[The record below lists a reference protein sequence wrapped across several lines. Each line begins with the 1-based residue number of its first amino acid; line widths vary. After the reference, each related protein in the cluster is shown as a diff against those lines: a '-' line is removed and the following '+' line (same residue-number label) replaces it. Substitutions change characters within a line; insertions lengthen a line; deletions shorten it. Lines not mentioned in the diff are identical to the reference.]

1 METIVRHRNE
11 GMATWFLNGLLTTK
25 ASAEETAGA
34 YALIETTVTATA
46 NPPTHVH
53 ADEDEA
59 FYLLDGEVEFEVDGE
74 VTTATSGS
82 YVLAPRGKAHTFR
95 VLTDTARMLVIT
107 SSAGAARRGGFHP
120 FTVAAGQPADARVL
134 PVPAAPDPAVLTA
147 LAADHGIEI
156 LAPPAA

>member
-1 METIVRHRNE
+1 METIVRHRDE
-11 GMATWFLNGLLTTK
+11 GAATWFMNGLLTTK
-25 ASAEETAGA
+25 ASAEETGGA
-34 YALIETTVTATA
+34 YALIDQLVTATA

-59 FYLLDGEVEFEVDGE
+59 FFVLDGEVEFEVAGE
-74 VTTATSGS
+74 VARATPGS
-82 YVLAPRGKAHTFR
+82 YLLAPRGTAHTFR

-120 FTVAAGQPADARVL
+120 FTVAAGEPAETRVL

-156 LAPPAA
+156 LAPPAP